1 MNLVKYVVI
10 FCVIMG
16 SQGNSLMGQTIKKTI
31 QPSVMVVPFK
41 KQSEKF
47 INKIEELKAYRSAI
61 AKVDEY
67 FLSRNYRTIDFI
79 AQYELSQQD
88 ALKLYDK
95 DISVEQTIAMNANAD
110 IMVYFDSEYKSNG
123 ADRYVNIYLKAIDA
137 STAQVMASAEAMSN
151 TGNFDDYSLYV
162 TSAIMNLGDNFLNT
176 LGEQYEDIKLN
187 GRPTRIIFDI
197 SNATMTMESE
207 IGSLPL
213 SDHLYTTLEEIAFN
227 GYVSCNV
234 TVEKRYGCDDV
245 RMPIEKDGKK
255 YNINHFLRDLRKALN
270 QNLPTIKYKISNT
283 GANIRIQI
291 L

>member
-1 MNLVKYVVI
+1 MNLGKYVVI
-10 FCVIMG
+10 FCMIMG
-16 SQGNSLMGQTIKKTI
+16 SQFNSLMCQTIKKSI

-47 INKIEELKAYRSAI
+47 IDKIEELRAYRTAI

-79 AQYELSQQD
+79 TQYELSQQD

-95 DISVEQTIAMNANAD
+95 NLSLEQSIAMNANAD
-110 IMVYFDSEYKSNG
+110 IMVYFDTEYKNNG

-137 STAQVMASAEAMSN
+137 ATAQVMSSAEAISN

-176 LGEQYEDIKLN
+176 LSEQYEDIKLN

-197 SNATMTMESE
+197 SNANITMESE
-207 IGSLPL
+207 IGGLPL
-213 SDHLYTTLEEIAFN
+213 SDHLYTTLEEIALN
-227 GYVSCNV
+227 EYVSCNV

-255 YNINHFLRDLRKALN
+255 YNINHFVRDLRKALN

-283 GANIRIQI
+283 GGNISIQI